1 MSFSAFSVVPS
12 AAAISRKS
20 CFQLIPVPSVTTVGA
35 ILARDSYTSSFL
47 LVLLMRIRSGLR
59 FAMASR
65 SGSVRLPT
73 LAILSSSA
81 DLSENLVF
89 RYAGT
94 RSASPAVA
102 APTGTMPRESTPSS

>member
-20 CFQLIPVPSVTTVGA
+20 CFQLMPVPSVTTVGA

-89 RYAGT
+89 R
-94 RSASPAVA
+94 
-102 APTGTMPRESTPSS
+102 